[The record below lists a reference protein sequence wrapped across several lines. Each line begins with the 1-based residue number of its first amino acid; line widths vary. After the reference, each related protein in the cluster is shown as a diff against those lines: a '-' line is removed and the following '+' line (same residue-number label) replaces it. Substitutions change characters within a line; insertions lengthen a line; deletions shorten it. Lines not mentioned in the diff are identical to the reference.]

1 MKLKNKTKHRFSI
14 HSLLV
19 YGGSFDP
26 IHLGH
31 IEGIKLALKS
41 LTPTLCFLTPA
52 FINPFKT
59 HTTFSPRQR
68 VKWLK
73 RAIKQNIK
81 DKRAKLCL
89 FEINQNKPTPTI
101 TTILYLKKRYNIKKI
116 YFLLGADNA
125 SHLQTW
131 DEFERLN
138 QLVEFV
144 FLTRLGY
151 ELPKDFAYKTLTLDI
166 PTSSTEI
173 RKGNQKEFLPK
184 FLQGLR

>member
-1 MKLKNKTKHRFSI
+1 MKNRKKPKHRMSI
-14 HSLLV
+14 NSMLV

-31 IEGIKLALKS
+31 IQAIKLALKS
-41 LTPTLCFLTPA
+41 LKPDSCLIVPA

-59 HTTFSPRQR
+59 HTTFSPHQR

-73 RAIKQNIK
+73 RSIQQYIK
-81 DKRAKLCL
+81 DKRVKLCL

-101 TTILYLKKRYNIKKI
+101 TTILYLKKHYNIKKL

-125 SHLQTW
+125 PHLHTW
-131 DEFERLN
+131 NEFDRLK

-151 ELPKDFAYKTLTLDI
+151 ELPQNFSYKTLILNV

>member
-1 MKLKNKTKHRFSI
+1 MQIKNKTKHRISL

-31 IEGIKLALKS
+31 IKAISLALKA
-41 LTPTLCFLTPA
+41 LKPTSCFLAPA

-81 DKRAKLCL
+81 DKRVQLCL

-101 TTILYLKKRYNIKKI
+101 TTILYLKKHYNIKKI

-125 SHLQTW
+125 SHLHTW
-131 DEFERLN
+131 DEFERLKN
-138 QLVEFV
+138 LVDFV
-144 FLTRLGY
+144 FITRLGY
-151 ELPKDFAYKTLTLDI
+151 ELPANFPYQTLPLDI

>member
-1 MKLKNKTKHRFSI
+1 MKKLRKTKYRNTI
-14 HSLLV
+14 RSLLV

-31 IEGIKLALKS
+31 IKAIKLALKS
-41 LTPTLCFLTPA
+41 LDISDFFITPA

-59 HTTFSPRQR
+59 HTTFTPKQR

-73 RAIKQNIK
+73 RALKQNIK
-81 DKRAKLCL
+81 NKKAKLCL

-131 DEFERLN
+131 DEFDKLN
-138 QLVEFV
+138 QLIEFI
-144 FLTRLGY
+144 FLTRTNY
-151 ELPKDFAYKTLTLDI
+151 NLPTDFSYKTLTLNV
-166 PTSSTEI
+166 PVSSTEI
-173 RKGNQKEFLPK
+173 RKGNQREFLPK

>member
-1 MKLKNKTKHRFSI
+1 MKTIQNKHRKKLA
-14 HSLLV
+14 SLLV

-31 IEGIKLALKS
+31 IKALKLALSS
-41 LTPTLCFLTPA
+41 LNPQICLLVPT

-73 RAIKQNIK
+73 RAIKENIK
-81 DKRAKLCL
+81 DKRVQIEL
-89 FEINQNKPTPTI
+89 FEIAQNKPTPTI
-101 TTILYLKKRYNIKKI
+101 YTISYLKKLYNVSKI

-125 SHLQTW
+125 SHLHTW
-131 DEFERLN
+131 DEFEKLN
-138 QLVEFV
+138 SLVEFV
-144 FLTRLGY
+144 FLTRQGY
-151 ELPKDFAYKTLTLDI
+151 ALPSNFPYPILHLDI

-173 RKGNQKEFLPK
+173 RKGEKREFLPK